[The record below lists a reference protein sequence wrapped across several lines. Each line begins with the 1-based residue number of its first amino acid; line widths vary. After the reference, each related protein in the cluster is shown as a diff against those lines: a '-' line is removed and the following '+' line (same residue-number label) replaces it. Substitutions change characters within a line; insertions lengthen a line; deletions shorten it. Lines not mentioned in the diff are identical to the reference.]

1 MKMLYVVIFS
11 LLIMHKTFCDENTI
25 DFKLKV
31 SIKGN
36 YYFVGEPIIFTVI
49 LANESQE
56 TLLIPKFTAPIIK
69 NFRIEIEPEV
79 LKGEIVKNGIKS
91 QIISTSNLNINDEYI
106 TLLPNKE
113 IEYSIDLSEL
123 TTSIGRYNFQVTY
136 EGPIKRIDRK
146 KNIIVATK
154 SICKSSKCYFCIT
167 DDKEKILEDFNN
179 FELTISGNSSF
190 TFNEEITLTLSMIN
204 KSLKKIKI
212 PNISKPFEDSFVI
225 NIRMIS
231 SNEELELEEI
241 ENKPIKLS
249 SPTDNEE
256 GWAEIKPNDKK
267 DFLINISDRIS
278 RIGVYEIQIFYV
290 RELKVFDE
298 FGEITI
304 PKKNRWESLK
314 TTFKVVEKP
323 KNEDGK
329 NIKKLE
335 EIKII
340 KPELLPNFKIV
351 ENIDKLRFLPLTKQ
365 HLNKFSEY
373 INDKRIVGSAGF
385 SNPLNLNYFDQIR
398 ICDFAAFGLETYLN
412 GDESIWHDVPRF
424 SDYVNSETGNW
435 HQKLEEFKVLSI
447 SEIGR
452 LLLTNAIENKKYNSQ
467 IEVLQLS
474 KLLYRWLNFDFEI
487 CNRTIVQNGNINEIL
502 IEIKKW
508 WAENKSSE
516 LEVWVVNAEK
526 LYSSESY
533 AKIRNESIVL
543 NKKRTEVF
551 RNNRINELEKL
562 KQKNIELYNGLIRL
576 EQLFNSPENRLVA
589 FKWVEENKSKFLGT
603 VFEAEISQASKHLT
617 AFILYD
623 QDRVNIK

>member
-1 MKMLYVVIFS
+1 
-11 LLIMHKTFCDENTI
+11 MHKTFCDENTI

>member
-1 MKMLYVVIFS
+1 M
-11 LLIMHKTFCDENTI
+11 
-25 DFKLKV
+25 
-31 SIKGN
+31 
-36 YYFVGEPIIFTVI
+36 
-49 LANESQE
+49 
-56 TLLIPKFTAPIIK
+56 IPKFTAPIIK